1 MKESPPALR
10 SVGPRRRY
18 HQTDSDGSEIV
29 LGELPLPQV
38 LSGARTLRAEEV
50 VIAQALKA
58 APPTTSSSPS
68 RRPS

>member
-38 LSGARTLRAEEV
+38 LSGARTLRAEE
-50 VIAQALKA
+50 
-58 APPTTSSSPS
+58 S
-68 RRPS
+68 